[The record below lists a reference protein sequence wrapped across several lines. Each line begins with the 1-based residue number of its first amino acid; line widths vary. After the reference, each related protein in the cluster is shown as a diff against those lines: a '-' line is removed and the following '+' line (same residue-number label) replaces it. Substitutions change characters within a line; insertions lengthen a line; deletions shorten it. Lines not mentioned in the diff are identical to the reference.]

1 MLLDASVFR
10 EKPEASDFYV
20 KSSNFSMLT
29 SELINAI
36 RSQVIVFPYIKSI
49 SRTLGCW

>member
-10 EKPEASDFYV
+10 EKPEASDFCV

-36 RSQVIVFPYIKSI
+36 EGSYCFPLYKK
-49 SRTLGCW
+49 CK